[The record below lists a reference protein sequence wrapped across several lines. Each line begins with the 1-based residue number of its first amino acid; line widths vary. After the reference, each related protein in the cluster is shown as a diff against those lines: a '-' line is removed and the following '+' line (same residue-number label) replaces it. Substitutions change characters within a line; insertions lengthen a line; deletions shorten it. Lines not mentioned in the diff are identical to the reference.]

1 MKWNKYKN
9 NHLNNRYN
17 IIYYN
22 FNSEFVKGNSELKL
36 KDLLN
41 DPTNYYMDFSFTLTY
56 SQIKDIFE
64 NKDYQ
69 LSINYL
75 INYVDSKDYLYCLN
89 HSNIDLS
96 TGITDPKNK
105 YKNILI
111 DLKTQL
117 IPEWALLNI
126 SIGDLFKINKLS
138 TKLED
143 YNSYEH
149 YFGNI
154 NTYKTFKKWL
164 KIYLDNI
171 SLYKNR
177 GNVYN
182 ELQLSNV
189 YEFPDNLNKDYES
202 NWFILSKYDS
212 NLTKLKYKCLSIEDP
227 NDIYKDSISEIK
239 IKFILQNLDTKY
251 DPFYIID
258 LKLKDFWI
266 CNK

>member
-1 MKWNKYKN
+1 MKLNKYKN

-96 TGITDPKNK
+96 TGITENKNK
-105 YKNILI
+105 YNNVLI
-111 DLKTQL
+111 DLRSMN
-117 IPEWALLNI
+117 IPKWALLDVP
-126 SIGDLFKINKLS
+126 IGVLFKIPKLYRNLSETEFANKTNQMEIYDTTGS
-138 TKLED
+138 YED
-143 YNSYEH
+143 Y
-149 YFGNI
+149 FGDNRKFFKLNFKIKII
-154 NTYKTFKKWL
+154 NKY
-164 KIYLDNI
+164 
-171 SLYKNR
+171 
-177 GNVYN
+177 
-182 ELQLSNV
+182 
-189 YEFPDNLNKDYES
+189 NLNGKGI
-202 NWFILSKYDS
+202 NFIK
-212 NLTKLKYKCLSIEDP
+212 KYKSI
-227 NDIYKDSISEIK
+227 YSIGW
-239 IKFILQNLDTKY
+239 DRA
-251 DPFYIID
+251 
-258 LKLKDFWI
+258 
-266 CNK
+266 

>member
-56 SQIKDIFE
+56 SHIKDIFD

-69 LSINYL
+69 LSINDL

-96 TGITDPKNK
+96 RGMTDPKNK

-117 IPEWALLNI
+117 ILEWALLNI

-143 YNSYEH
+143 YNSY
-149 YFGNI
+149 
-154 NTYKTFKKWL
+154 
-164 KIYLDNI
+164 
-171 SLYKNR
+171 
-177 GNVYN
+177 
-182 ELQLSNV
+182 
-189 YEFPDNLNKDYES
+189 
-202 NWFILSKYDS
+202 
-212 NLTKLKYKCLSIEDP
+212 
-227 NDIYKDSISEIK
+227 
-239 IKFILQNLDTKY
+239 
-251 DPFYIID
+251 
-258 LKLKDFWI
+258 
-266 CNK
+266 